1 MKRKNGAVGLT
12 VGFQVS
18 LVVGVLIV
26 SLLTVVIG
34 VASFRSGKMME
45 ESIDQGGLGFVES
58 LQVGVAQEIRSLRE
72 ANHSYVNTV
81 VQRLDGKMTFENE
94 DLIPVGEMEVNKFF
108 VMDGS
113 LQQITGDMKLV
124 DEWHEAMGSQFS
136 IYQVIEGGMV
146 RVSTT
151 MKDQDGVP
159 LLGSFTDSSSP
170 RYVKTVKEGQGHDE
184 IVSVMGSPHVGYYR
198 PVKDNNGEVKMVIF
212 AGTSLLPAQ
221 SRVVK
226 SSLGEGSYGAIFDS
240 QGRFVAHPTIPDG
253 SSLSEATPDL
263 WRALT
268 SSGILSSSSPTEVSY
283 EYNGRN
289 SKAYIQKIDGTDWFA
304 MVIVDADLAMAP
316 VRSMKIGLVLW
327 TVPLALLGLVVLGI
341 AVMKLISPLRKVVEI
356 AGRIAEGDLSMAISA
371 RENSVNEIDRVMEAF
386 GRILEEYRQLVKKV
400 VGMNAQFAEG
410 AKVMSDIA
418 QETHDALSKVDEA
431 TEAVASMVDSIAA
444 SAEET
449 NAGVEEVSSGVA
461 SSTQVVTELSEKA
474 QSVSSNAEQGRRA
487 VDDVS
492 KGTSRA
498 GDATSRVISA
508 MEELERSVGGITGF
522 VNTIVSIAD
531 QTNLLALN
539 AAIEAARAGEAGR
552 GFAVVAEEVRKLA
565 EESNSAASNIRKVIE
580 TVQSDMAVAAKD
592 TREAGSVME
601 DLLNRSTQAAEEIK
615 GATDGVAAMAEGIQS
630 IAASSEEQAASTQE
644 IARAVDTIAS
654 MLSGG
659 RESAQD
665 MKDATDRMGIKL
677 RELKAIRISQ
687 QEKLVE
693 LRELTD
699 NYRLEETSSPAV
711 M

>member
-1 MKRKNGAVGLT
+1 MKRKDGAVGFT
-12 VGFQVS
+12 VGLQVS
-18 LVVGVLIV
+18 LVVGILIV
-26 SLLTVVIG
+26 VLLAVVIG
-34 VASFRSGKMME
+34 VASFRAGKMME
-45 ESIDQGGLGFVES
+45 DSIDKGGLGFIES
-58 LQVGVAQEIRSLRE
+58 LQTGVAQEIRSLRE
-72 ANHSYVNTV
+72 ASHSYVNIV
-81 VQRLDGKMTFENE
+81 VQGLDGKMTFEN
-94 DLIPVGEMEVNKFF
+94 DDVLKLGEINVNKLF

-113 LQQITGDMKLV
+113 LQQVTGDQKLV
-124 DEWHEAMGSQFS
+124 DEWQEAMGSQFS
-136 IYQVIEGGMV
+136 IYQVVDGGMV

-151 MKDQDGVP
+151 LKDDDGSP
-159 LLGSFTDSSSP
+159 LLGSFTDSASP
-170 RYVKTVKEGQGHDE
+170 RYVKTVVDGLGYDETINIMGH
-184 IVSVMGSPHVGYYR
+184 SQLGYCR
-198 PVKDNNGEVKMVIF
+198 PVKDNYGEVKMVVL
-212 AGTSLLPAQ
+212 AGTSLA
-221 SRVVK
+221 SVERRVVQ
-226 SSLGEGSYGAIFDS
+226 SSLGDGSYGAIFDN
-240 QGRFVAHPTIPDG
+240 QGRFIAHPTIAAG

-263 WRALT
+263 WNALT
-268 SSGILSSSSPTEVSY
+268 SDGVMSSSSPTEISY
-283 EYNGRN
+283 DYNGRS

-304 MVIVDADLAMAP
+304 MVIVDAHLAMAP
-316 VRSMKIGLVLW
+316 VRSMKIGLALW
-327 TVPLALLGLVVLGI
+327 TSPLALLGLVLLGLV
-341 AVMKLISPLRKVVEI
+341 VMKLIAPLRRVVDV
-356 AGRIAEGDLSMAISA
+356 AGRIADGDLSMSISA
-371 RENSVNEIDRVMEAF
+371 RDNSVNEIDRVMAAF
-386 GRILEEYRQLVKKV
+386 GRILDEYRQLVKNV
-400 VGMNAQFAEG
+400 VSMNLQFAQG
-410 AKVMSDIA
+410 TKIMSDIA
-418 QETHDALSKVDEA
+418 QETHDALAKVGDA

-474 QSVSSNAEQGRRA
+474 QSVSGNAETGRRA

-498 GDATSRVISA
+498 GEATSRVISA

-580 TVQSDMAVAAKD
+580 TVHSDMAVAAKD

-615 GATDGVAAMAEGIQS
+615 GATEGVAAMAEGIQS

-644 IARAVDTIAS
+644 IARAVDAIAS
-654 MLSGG
+654 MLNRG
-659 RESAQD
+659 RESTQE
-665 MKDATDRMGIKL
+665 MKVATERMGVKL
-677 RELKAIRISQ
+677 RELKAVRVSQ

-699 NYRLEETSSPAV
+699 TYRLEETSSPAV
-711 M
+711 L

>member
-1 MKRKNGAVGLT
+1 MKRKNGAIGLT
-12 VGFQVS
+12 VGLQVS

-26 SLLTVVIG
+26 ALLTVVIG

-45 ESIDQGGLGFVES
+45 DSIDQGGLGFVES
-58 LQVGVAQEIRSLRE
+58 LQIGVAQEIRSLRE
-72 ANHSYVNTV
+72 ANHSYVNIV

-136 IYQVIEGGMV
+136 IYQVIDGGMV

-159 LLGSFTDSSSP
+159 LLGSFTDSSSS
-170 RYVKTVKEGQGHDE
+170 RYVETVKEGQGHDE

-198 PVKDNNGEVKMVIF
+198 PVKDNYGEVKMVIF

-221 SRVVK
+221 SRVVQ
-226 SSLGEGSYGAIFDS
+226 SSLGDGSYGMIFDS
-240 QGRFVAHPTIPDG
+240 QGRVVAHPSIPVG
-253 SSLSEATPDL
+253 SSLSEAAPDL
-263 WRALT
+263 WRALD
-268 SSGILSSSSPTEVSY
+268 SAGILSSSTPIEVSY
-283 EYNGRN
+283 DYRGRN
-289 SKAYIQKIDGTDWFA
+289 SKAYVQRIEGTDWFA
-304 MVIVDADLAMAP
+304 TVVVDADLAMAP

-327 TVPLALLGLVVLGI
+327 TVPLALLGLILLGL
-341 AVMKLISPLRKVVEI
+341 AVMKLIAPLRRVVEV
-356 AGRIAEGDLSMAISA
+356 AGRIAEGDLSMTISA
-371 RENSVNEIDRVMEAF
+371 RDNSVNEIDRVMTAF
-386 GRILEEYRQLVKKV
+386 GRILDEYRQLVKKV
-400 VGMNAQFAEG
+400 VGMNAQFAQG
-410 AKVMSDIA
+410 AKAMSDIA

-474 QSVSSNAEQGRRA
+474 QSVSGNAEQGRRA

-498 GDATSRVISA
+498 GEATSRVISA

-601 DLLNRSTQAAEEIK
+601 DLLNRSSQAAEEIK

-630 IAASSEEQAASTQE
+630 IAASSEEQTASTQE

-654 MLSGG
+654 MLNSG
-659 RESAQD
+659 RESAQE
-665 MKDATDRMGIKL
+665 MKDATERMGIKL
-677 RELKAIRISQ
+677 RELKAIRVSQ
-687 QEKLVE
+687 QDKLVE

-699 NYRLEETSSPAV
+699 NYRLEETSSPAIR
-711 M
+711 